1 MKTVLISILVA
12 VLLAAG
18 CGGDDGAEPAAAAAG
33 DGVSVVAAFYPLAE
47 VARQVGGD
55 RADVDDITP
64 PGVEPHDLEL
74 TTDQVDAVASA
85 DLVVLMGRGFQPAVE
100 DVADDRD
107 GATVVVLDE
116 LPATAD
122 VGGEVADEEHA
133 GGGEQALDPHVW
145 LDPVQMGEI
154 VTLVA
159 DALTAADP
167 AGADTYRANAAAYRD
182 DLDDLGA
189 EMAAG
194 LEGCRQRRIVTAHE
208 AFGWLAARYGLE
220 QEAIAGL
227 SPDQEPD
234 ARHLA
239 ELVDLVEA
247 EGITTIFTEALLS
260 PAVAETLAREAGVD
274 TAVLNPLEGLT
285 DDELRAGENYLSV
298 MRENL
303 ATLTAALDC

>member
-1 MKTVLISILVA
+1 MKTVLISVLVA
-12 VLLAAG
+12 LVLAAG
-18 CGGDDGAEPAAAAAG
+18 CGDDGGPAAAAAG
-33 DGVSVVAAFYPLAE
+33 EDDLSVVAAFYPLAE
-47 VARQVGGD
+47 AARQVGGD
-55 RADVDDITP
+55 RVEVTDITP

-74 TTDQVDAVASA
+74 TPDQVGAVTDADV
-85 DLVVLMGRGFQPAVE
+85 VVLMGRGFQPAVE

-122 VGGEVADEEHA
+122 LGGEVEHD
-133 GGGEQALDPHVW
+133 GGGLDPHVW
-145 LDPVQMGEI
+145 LDPVQMGGI

-159 DALTAADP
+159 DALAAADP
-167 AGADTYRANAAAYRD
+167 AGASAYQAAATAYRER
-182 DLDDLGA
+182 LDDLGA

-194 LEGCRQRRIVTAHE
+194 LTSCREHRIVTAHE

-239 ELVDLVEA
+239 ELADLVET
-247 EGITTIFTEALLS
+247 EGITTVFTEALLS
-260 PAVAETLAREAGVD
+260 PAVAETLARETGVE

-285 DDELRAGENYLSV
+285 DDELDAGEDYLSI
-298 MRENL
+298 MRGNL
-303 ATLTAALDC
+303 AALVAALDC